1 MEKTRKNII
10 KKIKDLKLYNLKLI
24 IKLKIKEIDKP
35 NENLLKNINCK
46 YILSNP
52 ILIDINKKRYEDK
65 NILINE
71 RLDKFE
77 LFISDIIEIM
87 YGLTK
92 NEQNMQ
98 NPNFSNISSIKLIS
112 SNKISSSTKR
122 NIIQIMKKFLEY
134 KIMDFITIIHNHK
147 YSAEYIKKINDG
159 TFISGGLDEKVVFYD
174 RDFNKIED
182 IKQPNLGF
190 FEYEEEKKI
199 VIFSRK
205 ELYIKLYNNLS
216 QATTIIPGFKI
227 VNIINLKSKT
237 IFVCTNNGIIKLTD
251 FMNSIMKPQN
261 DTIYNKSYMGGIKIN
276 DKIVGFTS
284 NSFLPNGEDQL
295 LFYNLNSRKINKKD
309 NIKGFSFTL
318 SRNNLTILDIPK
330 IYDNK
335 GNNKILLCACKKY
348 LKNQKNG
355 ILLLILEINN
365 NNINKHIYF
374 SDTKNF
380 EVYCFCPIFKI
391 KDKSIFKKE
400 GIVITEYIL
409 VGGFD
414 TDRQQGLIKLYQIIF
429 NENIKSIK
437 LVYVFDLNFE
447 KSENFINE
455 YELIG
460 FQGFKGPITCISQ
473 SSNNEKILISCS
485 DGNIYLFTEPKIDK
499 LESLKKI
506 II

>member
-1 MEKTRKNII
+1 
-10 KKIKDLKLYNLKLI
+10 
-24 IKLKIKEIDKP
+24 
-35 NENLLKNINCK
+35 
-46 YILSNP
+46 
-52 ILIDINKKRYEDK
+52 
-65 NILINE
+65 
-71 RLDKFE
+71 
-77 LFISDIIEIM
+77 
-87 YGLTK
+87 
-92 NEQNMQ
+92 
-98 NPNFSNISSIKLIS
+98 
-112 SNKISSSTKR
+112 
-122 NIIQIMKKFLEY
+122 MKKFLEY

-147 YSAEYIKKINDG
+147 YSAEYIKEINDG

-216 QATTIIPGFKI
+216 QATKINPGFKI
-227 VNIINLKSKT
+227 VNIIYLKSKT
-237 IFVCTNNGIIKLTD
+237 IFICTHNEILKLTD
-251 FMNSIMKPQN
+251 FMNSIMRTKE
-261 DTIYNKSYMGGIKIN
+261 DSIYNKAYMNGIKIN

-295 LFYNLNSRKINKKD
+295 IFYNLNSRKINKKD

-335 GNNKILLCACKKY
+335 GNNKILLCGCKKY

-355 ILLLILEINN
+355 ILFVVLEINN

-414 TDRQQGLIKLYQIIF
+414 TDKQQGLIKLYQIIF

-437 LVYVFDLNFE
+437 LV
-447 KSENFINE
+447 
-455 YELIG
+455 
-460 FQGFKGPITCISQ
+460 
-473 SSNNEKILISCS
+473 
-485 DGNIYLFTEPKIDK
+485 
-499 LESLKKI
+499 
-506 II
+506 